1 MKNFLLKFLGIDTM
15 HSELLQ
21 SIERVEEKV
30 ANQLDDVEE
39 NIKRDVL
46 SETEYEIEQ
55 LVSGEVEDKLYNYNF
70 DDMEADIEDARA
82 RLSDIE
88 DEDLVARIEPF
99 ETRLERLSNNLVS
112 LSDRIDTLTLIERI
126 EKLEA
131 LSSWLGE
138 TK

>member
-55 LVSGEVEDKLYNYNF
+55 LVSGEVDDKLYNFNF
-70 DDMEADIEDARA
+70 EDMEHDIEDARV
-82 RLSDIE
+82 RLSNIE

-99 ETRLERLSNNLVS
+99 ETRLARLSSNLVS
-112 LSDRIDTLTLIERI
+112 LSDRIDTLTLVERI
-126 EKLEA
+126 EKLEEK
-131 LSSWLGE
+131 LND
-138 TK
+138 

>member
-21 SIERVEEKV
+21 SLERVEEKV
-30 ANQLDDVEE
+30 YNQLDNTQES
-39 NIKRDVL
+39 IQKDVL
-46 SETEYEIEQ
+46 DEVQYEMER
-55 LVSGEVEDKLYNYNF
+55 LVENEIDDKLYNYNF
-70 DDMEADIEDARA
+70 DEMEADIGDAHA
-82 RLSDIE
+82 RLGNIE

-126 EKLEA
+126 EKLEEK
-131 LSSWLGE
+131 LND
-138 TK
+138 

>member
-21 SIERVEEKV
+21 SLERVEEKV
-30 ANQLDDVEE
+30 ANQLDNVEE

-126 EKLEA
+126 EKLEEK
-131 LSSWLGE
+131 LND
-138 TK
+138 

>member
-1 MKNFLLKFLGIDTM
+1 MKNILIKFLGIDKM
-15 HSELLQ
+15 HDELLQ
-21 SIERVEEKV
+21 SLGRVEEKV
-30 ANQLDDVEE
+30 ANQLDNCED
-39 NIKRDVL
+39 NIKRAVL
-46 SETEYEIEQ
+46 EDTEYEIEQ

-70 DDMEADIEDARA
+70 DDMEADIEDVRA

-126 EKLEA
+126 EKLEEK
-131 LSSWLGE
+131 LND
-138 TK
+138 

>member
-1 MKNFLLKFLGIDTM
+1 MKNFLLKLLGIDTM

-21 SIERVEEKV
+21 SLERVEEKV
-30 ANQLDDVEE
+30 YNQLDNTQES
-39 NIKRDVL
+39 IQKDVL
-46 SETEYEIEQ
+46 DEVQYEMER
-55 LVSGEVEDKLYNYNF
+55 LVENEIDDKLYNYDF
-70 DDMEADIEDARA
+70 DDMEANIEDARA

-126 EKLEA
+126 EKLEEK
-131 LSSWLGE
+131 LND
-138 TK
+138 

>member
-21 SIERVEEKV
+21 SLERVEEKV
-30 ANQLDDVEE
+30 ANQLDNCED
-39 NIKRDVL
+39 NIRRAVL
-46 SETEYEIEQ
+46 EDTEYEIGQ

-70 DDMEADIEDARA
+70 DDMEADIDDARA

-99 ETRLERLSNNLVS
+99 ETRLELNSNNLVS

-126 EKLEA
+126 EKLEEK
-131 LSSWLGE
+131 LND
-138 TK
+138 

>member
-1 MKNFLLKFLGIDTM
+1 MKNFLLKLLGIDTM

-21 SIERVEEKV
+21 SLERVEEKV
-30 ANQLDDVEE
+30 YNQLDNTQET
-39 NIKRDVL
+39 IKKDVL
-46 SETEYEIEQ
+46 DETEYEIEQ

-70 DDMEADIEDARA
+70 DDMEADIGDALA

-88 DEDLVARIEPF
+88 GEDLVARIEPF

-126 EKLEA
+126 EKLEEK
-131 LSSWLGE
+131 LND
-138 TK
+138 

>member
-21 SIERVEEKV
+21 SLERVEEKV
-30 ANQLDDVEE
+30 ANQLDNCED
-39 NIKRDVL
+39 NIRRTVL
-46 SETEYEIEQ
+46 EDTEYEIGQ

-70 DDMEADIEDARA
+70 DDMEADIDDARA

-126 EKLEA
+126 EKLEEK
-131 LSSWLGE
+131 LND
-138 TK
+138 

>member
-21 SIERVEEKV
+21 SLERVEEKV
-30 ANQLDDVEE
+30 ANQLNNCED
-39 NIKRDVL
+39 NIRRTVL
-46 SETEYEIEQ
+46 EDTEYEIGQ

-70 DDMEADIEDARA
+70 DDMEADIDDARA
-82 RLSDIE
+82 RLSNIE

-99 ETRLERLSNNLVS
+99 ETRLARLSNNLVS

-126 EKLEA
+126 EKLEEK
-131 LSSWLGE
+131 LND
-138 TK
+138 

>member
-21 SIERVEEKV
+21 SLERVEEKV
-30 ANQLDDVEE
+30 YNQLDNTQED
-39 NIKRDVL
+39 IKRDVL

-55 LVSGEVEDKLYNYNF
+55 LVNGEVEDKLYNYNF

-82 RLSDIE
+82 RLNDIE

-112 LSDRIDTLTLIERI
+112 LSDRVDTLTLIERI
-126 EKLEA
+126 EKLEEK
-131 LSSWLGE
+131 LND
-138 TK
+138 

>member
-30 ANQLDDVEE
+30 ANQLDNVEE

-126 EKLEA
+126 EKLEEK
-131 LSSWLGE
+131 LDD
-138 TK
+138 

>member
-1 MKNFLLKFLGIDTM
+1 MKNILIKFLGIDKM
-15 HSELLQ
+15 HDELLQ
-21 SIERVEEKV
+21 SLGRVEEKV
-30 ANQLDDVEE
+30 ANQLDNCED
-39 NIKRDVL
+39 NIKRAVL
-46 SETEYEIEQ
+46 EDTEYEIEQ

-70 DDMEADIEDARA
+70 DDMEADIEDVRA

-126 EKLEA
+126 KKLEEKLND
-131 LSSWLGE
+131 
-138 TK
+138 

>member
-30 ANQLDDVEE
+30 ANQLDNVEE

>member
-1 MKNFLLKFLGIDTM
+1 M

-30 ANQLDDVEE
+30 ANQLDNVEE